1 MPMNRG
7 DYETLS
13 AAIADTDDEDRD
25 ARRAVAF
32 NIADALTGTST
43 RFDPVRWLRD
53 CNLGDIV
60 PSEVADWSTRL
71 GLRVKAISDKQR
83 AYEQR
88 TGEKIERY

>member
-13 AAIADTDDEDRD
+13 AAIADTDDKDLD

-53 CNLGDIV
+53 CKVGDIV
-60 PSEVADWSTRL
+60 PAEVADWSTRL
-71 GLRVKAISDKQR
+71 QLRVKAISDKQR